1 MIIDYKIRSRA
12 ARRGGIARFRNRED
26 NGMKNLV
33 RLAQKG
39 DADAFA
45 ALLQSQMQHMYK
57 TAAAILSNDED
68 IADAVGDTLLAC
80 WEKIGQLREAKF
92 FRTWM
97 TRILINKCND
107 ILKKKK
113 DLHYSSEIQEFPE
126 ETAAYTN
133 VEWMQ
138 MMNCLDEKYRLV
150 MVLYYVDALTAAE
163 IGELLNMPASTVRT
177 RLARGREQMA
187 DIYQIED
194 RQGRNQDMEKA
205 ANGGDV

>member
-1 MIIDYKIRSRA
+1 MIIDYKIWNRA
-12 ARRGGIARFRNRED
+12 ARRGGTARFRNRED

-45 ALLQSQMQHMYK
+45 ALLQSQMQNMYK
-57 TAAAILSNDED
+57 TAAAILNNDED

-107 ILKKKK
+107 LLKKKK
-113 DLHYSSEIQEFPE
+113 ELYYSGEMQDFPE
-126 ETAAYTN
+126 ETEAYSN

-150 MVLYYVDALTAAE
+150 MVLYYVNALTATE

-187 DIYQIED
+187 DIYQIEE
-194 RQGRNQDMEKA
+194 RQGRNQDMEKT

>member
-1 MIIDYKIRSRA
+1 MIIDYKIWNRV

-33 RLAQKG
+33 KLAQKG

-45 ALLQSQMQHMYK
+45 ALLQSQMQNMYK
-57 TAAAILSNDED
+57 TAAAILNNDED

-113 DLHYSSEIQEFPE
+113 DLHYSSEMQDFPE
-126 ETAAYTN
+126 ETEAYSN

-150 MVLYYVDALTAAE
+150 MVLYYVDALTATE

-187 DIYQIED
+187 DIYQIEE
-194 RQGRNQDMEKA
+194 RQGRNQDMEKT